1 MATTKIFPIHEDVEG
16 TLAYI
21 ANPEKTDN
29 GRLVYAFGCSEK
41 PRRAAK
47 DFAEIR
53 SRRSTVLAQHFIVS
67 FKPGEITPERA
78 LEVGKEICTK
88 FLDDQYQFPL
98 TVHVDKQHTH
108 LHCVFNN
115 THLLNGYTFQTL
127 NNQGK
132 VSQRMWKKLR
142 DTSDEV
148 CRRHHLNVIEHPEMG
163 KGKSRWEWDMSR
175 QGLSWKAKLK
185 YAIDKVIKESENFED
200 FLAKCADFGVLVEYH
215 PDHKIDLKFMLAEQ
229 KEHNPRAK
237 FTRSRTL
244 GWFYETE
251 QIKSRIAQYQGCM
264 VYVPRTKIK
273 VVTQKVEE
281 NRFVRDTIDRGN
293 MQVEI
298 YIGHTAFVLRDTI
311 DRGNMQVASIA
322 KNIIAEYGVEPE
334 EIRNAAI
341 SAYAHSRRLVSELN
355 SLKAELEDLEV
366 KLSVL
371 KKYRQLKHYG
381 EELKALSG
389 RAEKKYRKDYSVE
402 LAEYGKIRTQV
413 LELYPS
419 GHIPTVEN
427 LEKSITTLRKK
438 LSAMNAEYNQAD
450 KKARELADAQ
460 RTIEE
465 YLRQE
470 QSRGEQK
477 RKRNDLE

>member
-1 MATTKIFPIHEDVEG
+1 MATTKIFPVHEDVEG
-16 TLAYI
+16 SLSYI

-29 GRLVYAFGCSEK
+29 GRFVYAFGCSEK
-41 PRRAAK
+41 PSRVAR

-78 LEVGKEICTK
+78 LEVGKEICQK
-88 FLDDQYQFPL
+88 FLDDQYQFLL
-98 TVHVDKQHTH
+98 TVHVDKQHIH
-108 LHCVFNN
+108 LYCVFNN
-115 THLLNGYTFQTL
+115 TNLLNGHTFQTL

-132 VSQRMWKKLR
+132 VSERMWKKLR

-148 CRRHHLNVIEHPEMG
+148 CKRHHLKHPEMG
-163 KGKSRWEWDMSR
+163 KGKSRWEWNMSR

-185 YAIDKVIKESENFED
+185 YAIDQVGKESENFED
-200 FLAKCADFGVLVEYH
+200 FLSKCAAYGILYEYN

-229 KEHNPRAK
+229 KERNPRAK

-264 VYVPRTKIK
+264 VYVPRAKIK
-273 VVTQKVEE
+273 VVTPKVEE
-281 NRFVRDTIDRGN
+281 NRFVRDAIDRGN
-293 MQVEI
+293 MK
-298 YIGHTAFVLRDTI
+298 
-311 DRGNMQVASIA
+311 VASIA

-334 EIRNAAI
+334 EIRSAAI
-341 SAYAHSRRLVSELN
+341 SAYAHSRGLVSKLN
-355 SLKAELEDLEV
+355 NLKTEIEDLEV
-366 KLSVL
+366 KMNVL
-371 KKYRQLKHYG
+371 RKYREVKHYG
-381 EELKALSG
+381 EELKALSD
-389 RAEKKYRKDYSVE
+389 RAEKKYKESHSYE
-402 LAEYGKIRTQV
+402 LSEYWKVRTKV

-419 GHIPTVEN
+419 GHIPTVEK
-427 LEKSITTLRKK
+427 LEKSITTLRDK
-438 LSAMNAEYNQAD
+438 LTAMDSEFRQTD

-470 QSRGEQK
+470 QSRGGQK